1 VSSANIEAL
10 GDGRFRVSGVLDAS
24 STPALLAAAEERFA
38 NEKSIEVDFAPVTES
53 DSAGLALLIEWMRIA
68 RRQHQKLRFANVP
81 AQVSALARI
90 SEVDDLLATAEHELD
105 PNATSAE
112 LHAYSA
118 PAPQTARAEPHH
130 KR

>member
-1 VSSANIEAL
+1 MSSANLEAL
-10 GDGRFRVSGVLDAS
+10 GNGRFRVSGVLDAAT
-24 STPALLAAAEERFA
+24 TPALLKEGLDRFA
-38 NEKSIEVDFAPVTES
+38 QEQSIDVDFAPVTES
-53 DSAGLALLIEWMRIA
+53 DSAGLALLIEWMRAA
-68 RRQHQKLRFANVP
+68 RRQRQKLRFSNVP
-81 AQVSALARI
+81 PQVAALARI

-118 PAPQTARAEPHH
+118 APQAPRAEPHP